1 MLEDVKED
9 LTRKYRELKIW
20 IQKFD
25 DTPEFSIER
34 GLYYVYVYG
43 IFEWLVTSVVQR
55 TIEEIN
61 SYNGKISEYI
71 YEVYPLIFSKEF
83 DGIQGSGNKT
93 KWPSRESISTRLLN
107 DDNVSI
113 DSALI
118 PTDGRNIQQK
128 QLQSIASAFGN
139 KRKIF
144 SDNRIIGYLKETVE
158 NRNHIAHGDETPAAI
173 GSRNTKKDIESNFAG
188 MQNLSECFLDQY
200 DQYIEKQE
208 YLKNSQKKD

>member
-93 KWPSRESISTRLLN
+93 KWLSRESISTRLLN
-107 DDNVSI
+107 DD
-113 DSALI
+113 
-118 PTDGRNIQQK
+118 K
-128 QLQSIASAFGN
+128 
-139 KRKIF
+139 
-144 SDNRIIGYLKETVE
+144 
-158 NRNHIAHGDETPAAI
+158 
-173 GSRNTKKDIESNFAG
+173 
-188 MQNLSECFLDQY
+188 
-200 DQYIEKQE
+200 
-208 YLKNSQKKD
+208 